1 MLFLRI
7 MDTMRFSRPL
17 SVALLLV
24 SFLSVSCSSTTPP
37 TLPTSYYKPVNMLVP
52 QPQSPIPT
60 YAPQTIFDSPSEVGY
75 DAPPIHAA
83 SYILVNAQ
91 SGTVLAARNADT
103 ARGAASTQK
112 LLTALIVAEEGN
124 LEKPIRITASDIA
137 VEPTRLGVRPGDVYT
152 RRQLLI
158 GFLVKSAND
167 VANALGRDNAGSVSA
182 FAEKMTARARSLGA
196 THSRFAN
203 PHGLTANG
211 QYSTARDMARIAKAC
226 YENPYI
232 RDAVKRKYFEFRYA
246 NGKSITLKN
255 TNELLGR
262 MPECNGM
269 KTGYTVAAGRCLISS
284 AVGRGRAV
292 ILVQMGSKTTYIFND
307 AATLM
312 RWGISR

>member
-1 MLFLRI
+1 
-7 MDTMRFSRPL
+7 MRFSHPIFG
-17 SVALLLV
+17 LLLFA
-24 SFLSVSCSSTTPP
+24 SFFSVSCRSTAPKTRPVAYYQP
-37 TLPTSYYKPVNMLVP
+37 TTNYTAP
-52 QPQSPIPT
+52 PQSPIPAF
-60 YAPQTIFDSPSEVGY
+60 APQTVFNSPSEVGFN
-75 DAPPIHAA
+75 APPIHAT

-91 SGTVLAARNADT
+91 TGTVLAARNADMS
-103 ARGAASTQK
+103 RGAASTQK
-112 LLTALIVAEEGN
+112 LLTALLVAESGN
-124 LEKPIRITASDIA
+124 LDQKIRVMSSDIA
-137 VEPTRLGVRPGDVYT
+137 VEPTRLGVKPGDVYT

-167 VANALGRDNAGSVSA
+167 VANVLARDNAGSVSA
-182 FAEKMTARARSLGA
+182 FSAKMNARARSLGA
-196 THSRFAN
+196 THSHFAN
-203 PHGLTANG
+203 PHGLTAGG

-232 RDAVKRKYFEFRYA
+232 RDAVRRKYFDFRYA
-246 NGKSITLKN
+246 NGKSISLKN

-292 ILVQMGSKTTYIFND
+292 ILVQLGSKTTYIFND
-307 AATLM
+307 AAMMM

>member
-1 MLFLRI
+1 MHP
-7 MDTMRFSRPL
+7 MNFSRP
-17 SVALLLV
+17 VQALLLLA
-24 SFLSVSCSSTTPP
+24 SFLTVSCSSPAPQTR
-37 TLPTSYYKPVNMLVP
+37 PTSYYQPTNGYVP
-52 QPQSPIPT
+52 QPMAPLQA
-60 YAPQTIFDSPSEVGY
+60 YAPPTVFDSPSQVGY
-75 DAPPIHAA
+75 NAPPIHAE

-103 ARGAASTQK
+103 CRGAASTQK
-112 LLTALIVAEEGN
+112 LLTALIIAEAGN
-124 LEKPIRITASDIA
+124 LDKPVRVQASDVA
-137 VEPTRLGVRPGDVYT
+137 VEPTRLGVKPGDVYT

-167 VANALGRDNAGSVSA
+167 VANVLARDNAGSIPA
-182 FAEKMTARARSLGA
+182 FAAKMNARARSLGA
-196 THSRFAN
+196 RESCFAN
-203 PHGLTANG
+203 PHGLTASG
-211 QYSTARDMARIAKAC
+211 QHSTARDMARIAKAC

-232 RDAVKRKYFEFRYA
+232 RDAVRRKYFEFRYA

-292 ILVQMGSKTTYIFND
+292 LLVQMGSKTTYIFND

-312 RWGISR
+312 RWGIAL

>member
-7 MDTMRFSRPL
+7 MRSMYFSRLVPG
-17 SVALLLV
+17 LLLLA
-24 SFLSVSCSSTTPP
+24 SFLSVSCSSTAPQTR
-37 TLPTSYYKPVNMLVP
+37 PTSYYQPTNGYVP
-52 QPQSPIPT
+52 QPMAPLPAYVPPT
-60 YAPQTIFDSPSEVGY
+60 VFDSPSQVGY
-75 DAPPIHAA
+75 NAPPIHAE

-103 ARGAASTQK
+103 CRGAASTQK
-112 LLTALIVAEEGN
+112 LLTALIIAEAGN
-124 LEKPIRITASDIA
+124 LDKPVRVQASDVA

-167 VANALGRDNAGSVSA
+167 VANVLARDNAGSISA
-182 FAEKMTARARSLGA
+182 FASKMNARARSLGA
-196 THSRFAN
+196 TESNFAN
-203 PHGLTANG
+203 PHGLTAGG
-211 QYSTARDMARIAKAC
+211 QHSTARDMARIAKAC

-232 RDAVKRKYFEFRYA
+232 RDAVRRKYFEFRYA
-246 NGKSITLKN
+246 NGKTITLKN

-269 KTGYTVAAGRCLISS
+269 KTGYTVAAGRCLIST

-292 ILVQMGSKTTYIFND
+292 LLVQMGSKTTYIFND

-312 RWGISR
+312 RWGIAL